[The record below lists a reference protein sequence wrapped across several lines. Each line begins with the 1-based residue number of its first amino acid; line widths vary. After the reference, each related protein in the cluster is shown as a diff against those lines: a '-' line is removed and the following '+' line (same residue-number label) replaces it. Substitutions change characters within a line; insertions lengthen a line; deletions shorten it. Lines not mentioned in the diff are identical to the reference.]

1 MDEAGVNETIDYE
14 YGYAHKSERYHADK
28 RGNKGKRLSFVS
40 GWWKGSTI
48 APLIFEGY
56 CNSEL
61 ICKWIRECLV
71 PELIPG
77 QIVFFDNA
85 SFHPKRKI
93 EELVCQAGCEVI
105 FLPKYSPDLNKIEK
119 FWARLKHEIKKLKRE
134 IEDLGE
140 AIEKAFRNLY

>member
-61 ICKWIRECLV
+61 ICKWIRQHS
-71 PELIPG
+71 G
-77 QIVFFDNA
+77 QFLNINERIRVSAF
-85 SFHPKRKI
+85 
-93 EELVCQAGCEVI
+93 LQGTQANDRMR
-105 FLPKYSPDLNKIEK
+105 LSALIEK
-119 FWARLKHEIKKLKRE
+119 IVRTIDPHIS
-134 IEDLGE
+134 GQ
-140 AIEKAFRNLY
+140 